1 MTTKPVL
8 GRDPFSSFHHSPAS
22 ARAARGR
29 DAGGPAVGS
38 PGAEALAGSAAP
50 SETGPTTVRDAARP
64 ARVTSRRVR
73 ELVIDT
79 GDEPRRAARKAATR
93 SGRATAPDTFERLE
107 DRLERALAE
116 SARAPRTRTQTRP
129 TRGSTRRPTP
139 SERGA
144 EIDERIDELLA
155 AAQSGARGIA
165 ASGGVSGEAMTQVG
179 LVRRLLEV
187 ADGVRELASL
197 GTLRGLWRELAGRE
211 GADGAAESASDG
223 ALAARVEPLVDFLYT
238 SYWRVETGG
247 LERVPA
253 TGPAMVVANHAG
265 LLPYDGL
272 MIARAIRGAA
282 PAGREVRFLVDDTA
296 WDFPVIGPLTAR
308 LGGLRASPENAERV
322 LAAGGVVVAFPE
334 GVQGMTKS
342 YRDRYQLEDFG
353 RGGFVSVAIRHKA
366 PLVPCA
372 VVGSEEIHPIVT
384 RFDRLGKL
392 VGLPTLPITPTLPL
406 LGPLGLVPLPSK
418 WRIELGAPVT
428 TAKRRGKGSDDYL
441 AVTRIRDELRAA
453 IQRALDSTRETHRSR
468 FFG

>member
-8 GRDPFSSFHHSPAS
+8 GRDPFSSFQHTPGS
-22 ARAARGR
+22 ARARRRSEA
-29 DAGGPAVGS
+29 AGPTVGS
-38 PGAEALAGSAAP
+38 PGADVLAAP
-50 SETGPTTVRDAARP
+50 PTHPGRAAERP
-64 ARVTSRRVR
+64 AAKPRRPPSRRVR
-73 ELVIDT
+73 ELVIDA
-79 GDEPRRAARKAATR
+79 GDEPPKAARNAPAAK
-93 SGRATAPDTFERLE
+93 RAGGAPGTTFERLE
-107 DRLERALAE
+107 SRLEAALAG
-116 SARAPRTRTQTRP
+116 SAPSPRAR
-129 TRGSTRRPTP
+129 STAGAARREIPI
-139 SERGA
+139 ERGA

-155 AAQSGARGIA
+155 AAEGGARGLS
-165 ASGGVSGEAMTQVG
+165 ASGGISGEAMTQVG
-179 LVRRLLEV
+179 LVRRLLEL
-187 ADGVRELASL
+187 ADGLRELTTL
-197 GTLRGLWRELAGRE
+197 DTLRGLWRELAGRE
-211 GADGAAESASDG
+211 GGEPDGERTADP
-223 ALAARVEPLVDFLYT
+223 ALAARLEPILDFLYT
-238 SYWRVETGG
+238 SYWRVEASG
-247 LERVPA
+247 LENVPP
-253 TGPAMVVANHAG
+253 TGPALVVANHAG

-272 MIARAIRGAA
+272 MIARAVRDAA

-308 LGGLRASPENAERV
+308 LGGLRASQENAERV
-322 LAAGGVVVAFPE
+322 LAAGGVVIAFPE

-418 WRIELGAPVT
+418 WRIQLGAPT
-428 TAKRRGKGSDDYL
+428 LTAKRKGKGADDYL
-441 AVTRIRDELRAA
+441 AVTRIRDELRAT
-453 IQRALDSTRETHRSR
+453 IQRALDTTREAHRSR